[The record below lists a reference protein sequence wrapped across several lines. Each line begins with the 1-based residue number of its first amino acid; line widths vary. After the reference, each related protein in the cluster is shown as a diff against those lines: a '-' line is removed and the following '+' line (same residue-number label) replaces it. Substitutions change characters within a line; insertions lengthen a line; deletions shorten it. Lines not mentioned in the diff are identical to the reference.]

1 MTPVGKIILQIDRM
15 LDDYPELEDD
25 ADLRLDMIEGETDAM
40 EVATRLVRTIRQS
53 ETTVDAIKAE
63 IDMLK
68 ARSSRYAT
76 RKDRARAVLEGLMD
90 AMGTVKLS
98 LTVATITM
106 SEGREKAI
114 ISDENMLPDGY
125 MRIKKEPDKAA
136 ILEALK
142 AGQAVPGAVLS
153 NGGRTLTV
161 RQK

>member
-76 RKDRARAVLEGLMD
+76 RKDRAREVLEGLMD

-114 ISDENMLPDGY
+114 ISDENMLPDAY
-125 MRIKKEPDKAA
+125 MRIKKEPDKTA
-136 ILEALK
+136 ILDALK

>member
-1 MTPVGKIILQIDRM
+1 
-15 LDDYPELEDD
+15 
-25 ADLRLDMIEGETDAM
+25 
-40 EVATRLVRTIRQS
+40 
-53 ETTVDAIKAE
+53 
-63 IDMLK
+63 
-68 ARSSRYAT
+68 
-76 RKDRARAVLEGLMD
+76 MD

-114 ISDENMLPDGY
+114 ISDENMLPDAY
-125 MRIKKEPDKAA
+125 MRIKKEPDKTA
-136 ILEALK
+136 ILDALK

>member
-114 ISDENMLPDGY
+114 ISDENMLPDAY
-125 MRIKKEPDKAA
+125 MRIKKEPDKTA
-136 ILEALK
+136 ILDALK

>member
-1 MTPVGKIILQIDRM
+1 MTPVAKIILQIDRM
-15 LDDYPELEDD
+15 LEDCPELADYT
-25 ADLRLDMIEGETDAM
+25 DLRLDMIEGETDAL

-90 AMGTVKLS
+90 AMGTVKLP
-98 LTVATITM
+98 LPVATVTM

-114 ISDENMLPDGY
+114 ISDENMLPAEFL
-125 MRIKKEPDKAA
+125 RVKTEPDKTA
-136 ILEALK
+136 ILDALK

>member
-68 ARSSRYAT
+68 AKSSRYAT
-76 RKDRARAVLEGLMD
+76 RKDRAREVLEGLMD

-98 LTVATITM
+98 LTVATVTM
-106 SEGREKAI
+106 SDGREKAI
-114 ISDENMLPDGY
+114 ISDENMLPDAY
-125 MRIKKEPDKAA
+125 MRIKKEPDKTA
-136 ILEALK
+136 ILDALK

>member
-1 MTPVGKIILQIDRM
+1 MTPVAKIILQIDRM

-76 RKDRARAVLEGLMD
+76 RKDRAREVLEGLMD

-114 ISDENMLPDGY
+114 ISDENMLPDAY
-125 MRIKKEPDKAA
+125 MRIKKEPDKTA
-136 ILEALK
+136 ILDALK